1 MVNTALGPSLSEQLS
16 PNDHWGRG
24 VAFCR
29 WRLRQ
34 EADPSPLR
42 GQLAHLSTSRWVSW
56 GYRWPRGQAGGCAL
70 EGSRAL
76 AKATHWLGPG
86 LEVAVT
92 FFPTPSLWLNGS
104 SHLHRSQTVGPST
117 PYPNFNGPRSLRAG
131 WALGALLPQ
140 RGWLSEIWGPG
151 PEGATRRSVSSAR
164 PGTGWKD
171 PAWVLGE
178 RFGVG

>member
-1 MVNTALGPSLSEQLS
+1 M
-16 PNDHWGRG
+16 
-24 VAFCR
+24 AFCR

-92 FFPTPSLWLNGS
+92 FSCLCDLMAAAICMSHRLWVL
-104 SHLHRSQTVGPST
+104 TA
-117 PYPNFNGPRSLRAG
+117 PRFRLPEEPEG
-131 WALGALLPQ
+131 WLGAGCLVP
-140 RGWLSEIWGPG
+140 
-151 PEGATRRSVSSAR
+151 SAR
-164 PGTGWKD
+164 MAK
-171 PAWVLGE
+171 
-178 RFGVG
+178 